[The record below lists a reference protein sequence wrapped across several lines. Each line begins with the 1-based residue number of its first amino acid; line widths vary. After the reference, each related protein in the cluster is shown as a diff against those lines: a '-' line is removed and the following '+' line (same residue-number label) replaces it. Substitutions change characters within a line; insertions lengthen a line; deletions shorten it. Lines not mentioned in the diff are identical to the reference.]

1 VLVNLSRQL
10 RVRAG
15 GGCVNHSCR
24 SALHRVDTQAQAFFV
39 RYHERITRDALP
51 PDLVDPS
58 ACSKFWSAPRRVQE
72 PQEAMR
78 LRPICFDI
86 SIMRRIQ

>member
-1 VLVNLSRQL
+1 VAASITV
-10 RVRAG
+10 VA
-15 GGCVNHSCR
+15 
-24 SALHRVDTQAQAFFV
+24 ALFTVCTPQAQAFFV